1 MKSALFSTYN
11 RWNIR
16 VAHATGNRITDVSG
30 NEFID
35 FTSGIAVC
43 NLGHRHE
50 AIQAAIEQ
58 QLQKVWHVSNLFENE
73 LQEQVASLLAKHSA
87 GDRVFFCNSGA
98 EANEAA
104 IKLAR
109 KYTGKH
115 KIVTFQQS
123 FHGRTIAAMSA
134 TGQEKIHQGF
144 GPLLKEFVY
153 LPFNDMEALE
163 QVMDDDIAA
172 VMVEAVQG
180 EGGVISAETAFL
192 QKIEELC
199 NRYGALFI
207 VDEVQTGIGR
217 TGTLFAY
224 EQANVS
230 PDIITVAKA
239 LGNGIPVGAMVGKE
253 ALSSAFGAGSHG
265 STFGGNM
272 LAMAAAKAVLYT
284 VLQESFLQQVVSKG
298 GYLLKKLQEEL
309 SRFSIVKDIRGKG
322 LMIGIE
328 CEQEAALLVQKLQ
341 EEGLLV
347 LTAGTHVLRLLPPLT
362 VSLQDIDFAVKAIAK
377 VIKEESKVSL

>member
-1 MKSALFSTYN
+1 MTSSLFPTYS
-11 RWNIR
+11 RWNMNIE
-16 VAHATGNRITDVSG
+16 HAKGTRLKDTTGKEYV
-30 NEFID
+30 D

-50 AIQAAIEQ
+50 VVQTAIEQ

-73 LQEQVASLLAKHSA
+73 LQEQVADLLTKHSA
-87 GDRVFFCNSGA
+87 GDRVFYCNSGA

-115 KIVTFQQS
+115 KIITFKQS
-123 FHGRTIAAMSA
+123 FHGRTIATMSA
-134 TGQEKIHQGF
+134 TGQEKIQKGF
-144 GPLLKEFVY
+144 GPLVQEFVY
-153 LPFNDMEALE
+153 LPFNDIAALE
-163 QVMDDDIAA
+163 NGMTDGIAA

-180 EGGVISAETAFL
+180 EGGVTPAEAAFL

-199 NRYGALFI
+199 SQHGALFI

-217 TGTLFAY
+217 TGALFAY
-224 EQANVS
+224 EHAKVS

-239 LGNGIPVGAMVGKE
+239 LGNGIPVGAMIGKE
-253 ALSSAFGAGSHG
+253 KLSSAFNAGAHG

-272 LAMAAAKAVLYT
+272 IAMAAAKAVLNT
-284 VLQESFLQQVVSKG
+284 VLKNGFLQEAASKG
-298 GYLLKKLQEEL
+298 DYLLQKLQQEL
-309 SRFSIVKDIRGKG
+309 AHLPLVKDVRGKG

-328 CEQEAALLVQKLQ
+328 CQQEAAPIVQKLQ
-341 EEGLLV
+341 GEGLLI

-362 VSLQDIDFAVKAIAK
+362 VSLQEMDFAVEAIAK
-377 VIKEESKVSL
+377 IMKEESMVSL